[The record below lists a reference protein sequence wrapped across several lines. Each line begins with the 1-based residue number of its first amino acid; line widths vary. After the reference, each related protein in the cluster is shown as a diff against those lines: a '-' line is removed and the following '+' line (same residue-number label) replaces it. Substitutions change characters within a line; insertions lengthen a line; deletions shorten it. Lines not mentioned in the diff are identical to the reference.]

1 MSKSLLITRPEHD
14 LTTRY
19 ISKWSE
25 KIIQEAKDKRIEVI
39 DLHGEKANRERVLG
53 ILKKK
58 ASLTMLVVFNGHG
71 SYTAV
76 AGHNNEPLVT
86 QENADVLA
94 SKIVYAR
101 SCQSAKGL
109 GQASVANGAIVYL
122 GYQEDFIFL
131 IDEDKISKPLEDT
144 KAVLF
149 LEPSNYVIT
158 GLLKGHSASDANNR
172 SKNLF
177 RKNIEKL
184 LVGKSSSEN
193 FYAARFLYWDMTNQ
207 VCLGNGAATF

>member
-25 KIIQEAKDKRIEVI
+25 KIIKEAQNKRVEIT
-39 DLHGEKANRERVLG
+39 DLQKEKANKERVLG

-58 ASLTMLVVFNGHG
+58 AKLTMLVVFNGHG
-71 SYTAV
+71 NDSAV
-76 AGHNNEPLVT
+76 TGHNNEPLIT
-86 QENADVLA
+86 KDNASALA

-109 GQASVANGAIVYL
+109 GQAAVTAGAIAYL

-131 IDEDKISKPLEDT
+131 IDEDKISKPLEDN
-144 KAVLF
+144 KAALF
-149 LEPSNYVIT
+149 LEPSNYVVT
-158 GLLKGHSASDANNR
+158 SLLKGHSVANANNR

-184 LVGKSSSEN
+184 LVEKSSSDN
-193 FYAARFLYWDMTNQ
+193 FYAAGFLYWNMTNQ
-207 VCLGNGAATF
+207 VCLGNGGAIF

>member
-39 DLHGEKANRERVLG
+39 DLHREKANRGRVLG

-76 AGHNNEPLVT
+76 TGHNNEPLVT

-109 GQASVANGAIVYL
+109 GQAAVAARAIAYI

-131 IDEDKISKPLEDT
+131 IDEDKISKPLEDM
-144 KAVLF
+144 KAALF
-149 LEPSNYVIT
+149 LEPSNYVII
-158 GLLKGHSASDANNR
+158 GLLKGHSVSDANNR

-184 LVGKSSSEN
+184 LVGESSSEN
-193 FYAARFLYWDMTNQ
+193 FYAARFLYWNMTNQ